1 MTFATAVHISFSS
14 FVYRTNVFWSVIHGI
29 KRKSHLSVEWN
40 WYHFVAIANLHQPRP
55 TDSADINTR
64 LQLSDT
70 NSVPPMH
77 GGFLLVFAF
86 WQKWML
92 HLYIKP
98 SYSFNWTRLSISV
111 LHKWRI
117 NIYKRR
123 GSFFNLIRLYFPELF
138 YRHCVNHTLALIQ
151 VKHDNT
157 EYVYTSNSDPL
168 KFRLWSKS
176 NTERQEGEHILWGFG
191 TSMHYKSMVSV
202 WKWHKIIHSSYAIVQ
217 SFLILSRLYILIL
230 HYS

>member
-1 MTFATAVHISFSS
+1 MELVSLRCNREFTSASSYGLSLYKYPIATQWYQFRTTDAWWFSLS
-14 FVYRTNVFWSVIHGI
+14 I
-29 KRKSHLSVEWN
+29 K
-40 WYHFVAIANLHQPRP
+40 I
-55 TDSADINTR
+55 
-64 LQLSDT
+64 
-70 NSVPPMH
+70 
-77 GGFLLVFAF
+77 AF

-117 NIYKRR
+117 NIYKRH

-138 YRHCVNHTLALIQ
+138 YCHCVNHTLALIQ
-151 VKHDNT
+151 VKHNNT

-176 NTERQEGEHILWGFG
+176 NTERQEGEHILWGSG

-202 WKWHKIIHSSYAIVQ
+202 WKWHKIIHSSYTIVQ
-217 SFLILSRLYILIL
+217 SFLLLSRLYILIL